1 MPKQQHPH
9 PWLATETRTLVRFL
23 LFSQKFTVMQYFD
36 VAKLEDLE
44 PGTCLSVELDDTH
57 GVALF
62 NVDGEILALDN
73 TCPHAG
79 GPLGEGTLNGEIV
92 ECPWHGWEFNVRT
105 GQCIENPNPE
115 WAVPCYRTRVENG
128 VIQVAFPPETA

>member
-1 MPKQQHPH
+1 
-9 PWLATETRTLVRFL
+9 
-23 LFSQKFTVMQYFD
+23 MQYRD

-44 PGTCLSVELDDTH
+44 PGACLSVEADDAH

-62 NVDGEILALDN
+62 NVDGEILATDN

-79 GPLGEGTLNGEIV
+79 GPLGEGILAGDVV

-105 GQCIENPNPE
+105 GQCLENPSSE
-115 WAVPCYRTRVENG
+115 WTVPCFPTRVENG
-128 VIQVAFPPETA
+128 VIQIAFPTETP

>member
-1 MPKQQHPH
+1 M
-9 PWLATETRTLVRFL
+9 T
-23 LFSQKFTVMQYFD
+23 QYRD

-44 PGTCLSVELDDTH
+44 PGTCLSVELDDAP

-79 GPLGEGTLNGEIV
+79 GPLGEGTLEGEVI

-105 GQCIENPNPE
+105 GQCIENPTPE
-115 WAVPCYRTRVENG
+115 WAVPCFRTRVENG
-128 VIQVAFPPETA
+128 VIQVAFPPEAP

>member
-1 MPKQQHPH
+1 
-9 PWLATETRTLVRFL
+9 
-23 LFSQKFTVMQYFD
+23 MQYRD

-44 PGTCLSVELDDTH
+44 PGTCLSVEIDDAP

-62 NVDGEILALDN
+62 NVDGEILALNN

-79 GPLGEGTLNGEIV
+79 GPLGEGTLDGEVV

-105 GQCIENPNPE
+105 GQCIENPTPE

-128 VIQVAFPPETA
+128 IIQVAFQTETPSRSPKSGPDAATAAIRETA

>member
-1 MPKQQHPH
+1 MACNGNEDLGKVP
-9 PWLATETRTLVRFL
+9 AL
-23 LFSQKFTVMQYFD
+23 LQEFPGMKYHD

-44 PGTCLSVELDDTH
+44 QGTCLSIELDDAP

-79 GPLGEGTLNGEIV
+79 GPLGEGTLDGEVV

-105 GQCIENPNPE
+105 GQCIENPTPE
-115 WAVPCYRTRVENG
+115 WAVPCYQTRVENG
-128 VIQVAFPPETA
+128 IIQVAFPAETP

>member
-1 MPKQQHPH
+1 MNRLDK
-9 PWLATETRTLVRFL
+9 VRIL
-23 LFSQKFTVMQYFD
+23 SEKFTMTHYHD

-44 PGTCLSVELDDTH
+44 PGTCLSVEGDNAPD
-57 GVALF
+57 VALF
-62 NVDGEILALDN
+62 NVDGDILALDN

-79 GPLGEGTLNGEIV
+79 GPLGEGTLEGEVV

-105 GQCIENPNPE
+105 GQCMKNPIQE

-128 VIQVAFPPETA
+128 IIQVAFPSETP

>member
-1 MPKQQHPH
+1 MTHY
-9 PWLATETRTLVRFL
+9 R
-23 LFSQKFTVMQYFD
+23 D

-44 PGTCLSVELDDTH
+44 PGTCLSVELDDAP

-79 GPLGEGTLNGEIV
+79 GPLGEGTLEGEVV

-105 GQCIENPNPE
+105 GQCIENPTPA
-115 WAVPCYRTRVENG
+115 WAVPCFRTRVENG
-128 VIQVAFPPETA
+128 VIQVAFPPEAP

>member
-1 MPKQQHPH
+1 MK
-9 PWLATETRTLVRFL
+9 
-23 LFSQKFTVMQYFD
+23 YFD

-44 PGTCLSVELDDTH
+44 PGACLSVEIDDAR

-62 NVDGEILALDN
+62 NVDGEILAMDN

-79 GPLGEGTLNGEIV
+79 GPLGEGTLTGDVV

-105 GQCIENPNPE
+105 GQCMENPSSE
-115 WAVPCYRTRVENG
+115 WAVPCFPARVEDG
-128 VIQVAFPPETA
+128 IIQVAFPTETP